1 LGRKKV
7 TKCKGRHFIWE
18 RPSRELLV
26 VEGGQMTVRQSIA
39 ALMSVLVF
47 SLAGKPIYAE
57 PVRFA
62 TFDFA
67 PYALR
72 DDPQGRLGLFIDID
86 RAIAS
91 RANITIIDSV
101 LPIARALKNME
112 RGVSDCSVF
121 VLTSWSKDN
130 FIPVAKINDR
140 LETVIVTRRGLTIN
154 SIEDLHGHRLAIPRG
169 SFRDL
174 PISTDPDIQKFYT
187 NGYEQS
193 VRLLKAGRVDA
204 IAGSELSILH
214 YLSIGEMGRKDIGEI
229 FAFERKQLW
238 LQCARDQLSSE
249 MISKLQQATD
259 SLRMEGVFDNLL
271 KRYIPVGF

>member
-1 LGRKKV
+1 MQGKALHLGMPV
-7 TKCKGRHFIWE
+7 E
-18 RPSRELLV
+18 RTYGGK
-26 VEGGQMTVRQSIA
+26 GGQMTMRQSIA
-39 ALMSVLVF
+39 ALMSILVLAI
-47 SLAGKPIYAE
+47 AGKPIDAE
-57 PVRFA
+57 TVRFA

-72 DDPQGRLGLFIDID
+72 DDPDGRLGLFVDID
-86 RAIAS
+86 RAIAA
-91 RANITIIDSV
+91 RANITITDRV
-101 LPIARALKNME
+101 LPIARALKDLE

-121 VLTSWSKDN
+121 VLTSWSEDN
-130 FIPVAKINDR
+130 FIPVAQINDR

-174 PISTDPDIQKFYT
+174 PISTDPEIRQVFT

-193 VRLLKAGRVDA
+193 VRLLKAGRTDA

-214 YLSIGEMGRKDIGEI
+214 YLSIEKMNREDIGEV
-229 FAFERKQLW
+229 FPFERKQLW

-259 SLRMEGVFDNLL
+259 SLRMEGVFDDLL
-271 KRYIPVGF
+271 RRYIPEGF